1 MWEAKI
7 YAGEEGDVQ
16 EDVEEDQ
23 NNEAVKKVT
32 KILTP
37 RKIKIEEREWL
48 ENFSFEY

>member
-1 MWEAKI
+1 MNDEQTTEPNI
-7 YAGEEGDVQ
+7 EEI
-16 EDVEEDQ
+16 EDQ